1 MVKQTVYLFLKA
13 LIIGILINIALTRNA
28 DRPLTSQNATTP
40 EQIQDQ
46 LQQAPSNVK
55 VQLSDQT
62 DE

>member
-40 EQIQDQ
+40 KQIQDQ

>member
-13 LIIGILINIALTRNA
+13 LVIGVLINIALTRNA
-28 DRPLTSQNATTP
+28 DRPLISQNATVP

-46 LQQAPSNVK
+46 IQQAPSNVK
-55 VQLSDQT
+55 VQLSDQV